1 VPSLRSIL
9 ITAVAA
15 TSALGC
21 PAAMASGGS
30 GGGGGGG
37 GGTAPGSGPCLRIA
51 SFSAQG
57 QNTRGGI
64 LEKDVVENCG
74 TAPITFRYHLAWT
87 TTSGTNGAL
96 DKLETLPAKGKQ
108 SSQRVIT
115 RVTPFRT
122 YLVQLTLRNVKTGAF
137 YDVES
142 RFAGLFPRV

>member
-15 TSALGC
+15 TIALGC

-30 GGGGGGG
+30 GGGGGG
-37 GGTAPGSGPCLRIA
+37 TAPAGGPCLHIT

-57 QNTRGGI
+57 QNPRGGI

-74 TAPITFRYHLAWT
+74 TAPITFHYHLAWT
-87 TTSGTNGAL
+87 TTSGTNGVL
-96 DKLETLPAKGKQ
+96 DRVETLPAKGKQ
-108 SSQRVIT
+108 SNQRVIT

-122 YLVQLTLRNVKTGAF
+122 YLVQLSLRNVKTGAF

>member
-1 VPSLRSIL
+1 MPSLRSIL
-9 ITAVAA
+9 VTATAA
-15 TSALGC
+15 TSALVC

-30 GGGGGGG
+30 GGGGGGP
-37 GGTAPGSGPCLRIA
+37 APPSAPCVRIS

-57 QNTRGGI
+57 QNSRGGI
-64 LEKDVVENCG
+64 LQKDVVENCG

-96 DKLETLPAKGKQ
+96 NKVETLPAKGKHVDD
-108 SSQRVIT
+108 RVIT
-115 RVTPFRT
+115 GVTTFRT
-122 YLVQLTLRNVKTGAF
+122 YLVELDLVNVKTGAF

>member
-1 VPSLRSIL
+1 LRSIL
-9 ITAVAA
+9 VIATAA
-15 TSALGC
+15 TSALVC

-30 GGGGGGG
+30 GGGGGG
-37 GGTAPGSGPCLRIA
+37 TAPPPGAPCVRIS

-57 QNTRGGI
+57 QNARGGI
-64 LEKDVVENCG
+64 LQKDVVENCG

-87 TTSGTNGAL
+87 TTSGTNGVL
-96 DKLETLPAKGKQ
+96 DKLETLPAKAKQ
-108 SSQRVIT
+108 TDQRVIT

>member
-1 VPSLRSIL
+1 MPSLRSIL

-30 GGGGGGG
+30 GGGGG
-37 GGTAPGSGPCLRIA
+37 TAPAGGPCLRIT

-74 TAPITFRYHLAWT
+74 TAAITFHYHLAWT
-87 TTSGTNGAL
+87 TTLGTNGIL
-96 DKLETLPAKGKQ
+96 DKVETLPANGKQ
-108 SSQRVIT
+108 SNQRVIT
-115 RVTPFRT
+115 SVTPFRT
-122 YLVQLTLRNVKTGAF
+122 YLVQLSLRNVKTGAF
-137 YDVES
+137 YDVKS
-142 RFAGLFPRV
+142 QFAGLFPRV